1 MNELIDL
8 GFLAAKV
15 AAIGNE
21 KAKMAVDG
29 VSLAYNVM
37 QINRFRH
44 MISELYQI
52 GNYVAFNANI
62 RGYCTLQE
70 YNLVLECQ
78 RQINDCQNQISK
90 HGVMSVIDGF
100 SILMDM
106 ISASNRRYI
115 Q

>member
-1 MNELIDL
+1 MNELVDF

-29 VSLAYNVM
+29 VSLAYNVV
-37 QINRFRH
+37 QINRFRS
-44 MISELYQI
+44 MMTELYQI
-52 GNYVAFNANI
+52 SNYIAFNARV
-62 RGYCTLQE
+62 RGYCTQQE
-70 YNLVLECQ
+70 YDLVMECQ

-100 SILMDM
+100 SLLLDI
-106 ISASNRRYI
+106 INASNRRYV

>member
-1 MNELIDL
+1 MNELVDL

-37 QINRFRH
+37 QVNRFRH
-44 MISELYQI
+44 MMSELYQI
-52 GNYVAFNANI
+52 GNYIVFNASV
-62 RGYCTLQE
+62 RDYCTLQE

-78 RQINDCQNQISK
+78 RQISDCQNQISK

-100 SILMDM
+100 ALLLDM
-106 ISASNRRYI
+106 ISTSNRRYI

>member
-1 MNELIDL
+1 MNEIVDL

-29 VSLAYNVM
+29 LSLAYNVM

-52 GNYVAFNANI
+52 GNYVVFNASV
-62 RGYCTLQE
+62 RGYCSLQE

-100 SILMDM
+100 SLLLDM

>member
-1 MNELIDL
+1 MNEIVDL

-37 QINRFRH
+37 QVNRFRH
-44 MISELYQI
+44 MMSELYQI

-62 RGYCTLQE
+62 RGYCTLPE
-70 YNLVLECQ
+70 YSLLQECQ
-78 RQINDCQNQISK
+78 RLINDCQNQISK

-100 SILMDM
+100 SLLMD
-106 ISASNRRYI
+106 IINASNRRYV

>member
-21 KAKMAVDG
+21 KAKMSVDR
-29 VSLAYNVM
+29 VSLVYNVA
-37 QINRFRH
+37 QISRFRH

-62 RGYCTLQE
+62 RGYFTLQE
-70 YNLVLECQ
+70 YSLLQECQ

-100 SILMDM
+100 SLLLDM

>member
-1 MNELIDL
+1 MTVLVDL
-8 GFLAAKV
+8 GFLAAKG
-15 AAIGNE
+15 AASGTE

-52 GNYVAFNANI
+52 GNYVAFNASV

-70 YNLVLECQ
+70 YNLMQECQ
-78 RQINDCQNQISK
+78 RQINDSQNQISK
-90 HGVMSVIDGF
+90 HGVMAVIDGF
-100 SILMDM
+100 SLLMDM

>member
-1 MNELIDL
+1 MNELVDL
-8 GFLAAKV
+8 GILVAKD
-15 AAIGNE
+15 ATIGNE
-21 KAKMAVDG
+21 KAKMAVDR

-44 MISELYQI
+44 MMSELYQI
-52 GNYVAFNANI
+52 GNYVAFNASI

-100 SILMDM
+100 SLPLD
-106 ISASNRRYI
+106 
-115 Q
+115 

>member
-1 MNELIDL
+1 MHELVDL

-52 GNYVAFNANI
+52 RNYVAFNASVT
-62 RGYCTLQE
+62 GYCTLQ
-70 YNLVLECQ
+70 Q
-78 RQINDCQNQISK
+78 
-90 HGVMSVIDGF
+90 
-100 SILMDM
+100 
-106 ISASNRRYI
+106 
-115 Q
+115 